1 MIFMFIEMYFF
12 YGFVIA
18 WDDFLSYC
26 NPQLITFEGLKD
38 LYFELLITLINKCTE

>member
-12 YGFVIA
+12 YGFVIT

-26 NPQLITFEGLKD
+26 NPQLITFED
-38 LYFELLITLINKCTE
+38 LYFELLITLFNKCTE